1 MEKGGEGRV
10 FKRRKGKGNYVL
22 KWLMSQ
28 VKDGAWERRSRM
40 MREGSKGEEE
50 EKEKDGNT
58 TRRKEAMRWE
68 SW

>member
-1 MEKGGEGRV
+1 
-10 FKRRKGKGNYVL
+10 
-22 KWLMSQ
+22 
-28 VKDGAWERRSRM
+28 M